1 MAIAPCAVLVVALVV
16 APRVAHADMSA
27 CSSAYVKSDVDVQIA
42 LYTRCITGGDMSKGN
57 LAGAFT
63 NRAVAY
69 MSKGEF
75 DKAFADLNSAIRFY
89 PKLGMAYYNRA
100 LIDLRKGELEAA
112 FADLSSA
119 IKYGPSR
126 VHASAYSNRAL
137 LQYRRGSCTAAVKDL
152 DAALVRAPKRG
163 ELQAFKGWILA
174 TCDEDRSRNGAEALR
189 AAQKAVVL
197 MDSWESHRALAAAYA
212 ELGRFDESVAE
223 MLIAKEQAARGR
235 NLWQPQDEDVL
246 ASLKAGKPVHQKPG
260 NRQVMMAGAA
270 EAGGDVAGDSADG
283 AATGDEAN

>member
-1 MAIAPCAVLVVALVV
+1 MKSGSVSLLRFAALPAIAAALAAVLVVALVI
-16 APRVAHADMSA
+16 APRVARADMSA

-89 PKLGMAYYNRA
+89 PKIGMAYYNRA
-100 LIDLRKGELEAA
+100 LINQRNGDLDAA

-126 VHASAYSNRAL
+126 MHANAYSNRAF
-137 LQYRRGSCTAAVKDL
+137 LQYRRGSCAGAVKDL

-163 ELQAFKGWILA
+163 ELLAFKEWILA
-174 TCDEDRSRNGAEALR
+174 TCSEDRAPNGAETLL
-189 AAQKAVVL
+189 AAQKAAAL
-197 MDSWESHRALAAAYA
+197 MDSWESHTL
-212 ELGRFDESVAE
+212 LDG
-223 MLIAKEQAARGR
+223 
-235 NLWQPQDEDVL
+235 
-246 ASLKAGKPVHQKPG
+246 
-260 NRQVMMAGAA
+260 A
-270 EAGGDVAGDSADG
+270 EAGGDVAGDSNDDAVAADG
-283 AATGDEAN
+283 AH